1 MLVSIIIA
9 GLVMGAIYGMVGLGY
24 SIIFRASGIMNLAQS
39 EMVTLASLIG
49 VTLYQTLGLSFW
61 LSLVLTMV
69 IMFLFGAL
77 LQVGIV
83 SRFNERG
90 VKGIYMVLV
99 TLGLSKIMN
108 GSCELIFGANPVR
121 FPPIFSVSTVKVL
134 GTVITPERI
143 LSFFLSAL
151 AMLAIHLFLTRTKTG
166 IATRACASDALAA
179 EACGINV
186 VNSNA
191 IVWGLASASAA
202 ICGMMLGPI
211 YGHYPGRQGW
221 HQGHGKLRLRRLR
234 QYLRRYGG
242 RPAAGHDRI
251 LRGRLCE
258 LHHEGYGRLSA
269 AVPDALCPS
278 HGPVQRAGHPR
289 CVKEGKP

>member
-49 VTLYQTLGLSFW
+49 VTLYQALGLPFW
-61 LSLVLTMV
+61 LSLALTMV

-134 GTVITPERI
+134 GTIITPERI

-166 IATRACASDALAA
+166 TGRRSLRDQCRQQQRH
-179 EACGINV
+179 C
-186 VNSNA
+186 
-191 IVWGLASASAA
+191 
-202 ICGMMLGPI
+202 LGPGLRLRSHLRHDAGTHLRR
-211 YGHYPGRQGW
+211 GHYPGRQGW

-234 QYLRRYGG
+234 
-242 RPAAGHDRI
+242 
-251 LRGRLCE
+251 
-258 LHHEGYGRLSA
+258 
-269 AVPDALCPS
+269 
-278 HGPVQRAGHPR
+278 
-289 CVKEGKP
+289 

>member
-1 MLVSIIIA
+1 
-9 GLVMGAIYGMVGLGY
+9 MGAIYGMVGLGY

-49 VTLYQTLGLSFW
+49 VTLYQTLGLPFW
-61 LSLVLTMV
+61 LSLALTMV

-134 GTVITPERI
+134 GTIITPERI

-211 YGHYPGRQGW
+211 YGAAITLGSKVGTKGMASSVSGGFGNIYGAMVG
-221 HQGHGKLRLRRLR
+221 GLLLGMVESFVGGYVNSTMKDMVA
-234 QYLRRYGG
+234 YLLLFLMLCV
-242 RPAAGHDRI
+242 RPTGLFNEQAIRD
-251 LRGRLCE
+251 
-258 LHHEGYGRLSA
+258 
-269 AVPDALCPS
+269 V
-278 HGPVQRAGHPR
+278 
-289 CVKEGKP
+289 

>member
-49 VTLYQTLGLSFW
+49 VTLYQTLGLPFW
-61 LSLVLTMV
+61 LSLALTMV

-134 GTVITPERI
+134 GTIITPERI

-211 YGHYPGRQGW
+211 YGAAITLGSNVGTKGMASSVSGGFGNIYGAMVG
-221 HQGHGKLRLRRLR
+221 GLLLGMVESFVGGYVNSTMKDMVA
-234 QYLRRYGG
+234 YLLLFLMLCV
-242 RPAAGHDRI
+242 RPTGLFNEQAIRD
-251 LRGRLCE
+251 
-258 LHHEGYGRLSA
+258 
-269 AVPDALCPS
+269 V
-278 HGPVQRAGHPR
+278 
-289 CVKEGKP
+289 

>member
-1 MLVSIIIA
+1 VLVSIIIA

-49 VTLYQTLGLSFW
+49 VTLYQTLGLPFW
-61 LSLVLTMV
+61 LSLALTMV

-134 GTVITPERI
+134 GTIITPERI

-211 YGHYPGRQGW
+211 YGAAITLGSKVGTKGMASSVSGGFGNIYGAMVG
-221 HQGHGKLRLRRLR
+221 GLLLGMVESFVGGYVNSTMKDMVA
-234 QYLRRYGG
+234 YLLLFLMLCV
-242 RPAAGHDRI
+242 RPTGLFNEQAIRD
-251 LRGRLCE
+251 
-258 LHHEGYGRLSA
+258 
-269 AVPDALCPS
+269 V
-278 HGPVQRAGHPR
+278 
-289 CVKEGKP
+289 

>member
-49 VTLYQTLGLSFW
+49 VTLYQTLGLPFW
-61 LSLVLTMV
+61 LSLALTMV
-69 IMFLFGAL
+69 IMFL
-77 LQVGIV
+77 

-134 GTVITPERI
+134 GTIITPERI

-211 YGHYPGRQGW
+211 YGAVITLG
-221 HQGHGKLRLRRLR
+221 GKVGTKGMASSVSGGFGNIYGAMVGGLLLGMVESFVGGYVNSTMKDMVA
-234 QYLRRYGG
+234 YLLLFLMLCV
-242 RPAAGHDRI
+242 RPTGLFNEQAIRD
-251 LRGRLCE
+251 
-258 LHHEGYGRLSA
+258 
-269 AVPDALCPS
+269 V
-278 HGPVQRAGHPR
+278 
-289 CVKEGKP
+289 

>member
-49 VTLYQTLGLSFW
+49 VTLYQTLGLPFW
-61 LSLVLTMV
+61 LSLALTMV

-121 FPPIFSVSTVKVL
+121 FPPIFSVSTVKV
-134 GTVITPERI
+134 
-143 LSFFLSAL
+143 
-151 AMLAIHLFLTRTKTG
+151 
-166 IATRACASDALAA
+166 
-179 EACGINV
+179 
-186 VNSNA
+186 
-191 IVWGLASASAA
+191 
-202 ICGMMLGPI
+202 
-211 YGHYPGRQGW
+211 
-221 HQGHGKLRLRRLR
+221 
-234 QYLRRYGG
+234 
-242 RPAAGHDRI
+242 
-251 LRGRLCE
+251 
-258 LHHEGYGRLSA
+258 
-269 AVPDALCPS
+269 
-278 HGPVQRAGHPR
+278 
-289 CVKEGKP
+289 

>member
-24 SIIFRASGIMNLAQS
+24 SIIFRASGIMNLAQG

-61 LSLVLTMV
+61 VSLALTMV

-83 SRFNERG
+83 SRFNEHG

-99 TLGLSKIMN
+99 TLGLSKVMN
-108 GSCELIFGANPVR
+108 GACELIFGANPVR

-134 GTVITPERI
+134 GTIITPERI

-151 AMLAIHLFLTRTKTG
+151 AMLAIHLFLTKTKVG
-166 IATRACASDALAA
+166 IATRACSSDALAA
-179 EACGINV
+179 EACAINV

-211 YGHYPGRQGW
+211 YGAAITLGSKVSTKGMASSVSGGFGNIYGAMVG
-221 HQGHGKLRLRRLR
+221 GLLLGMIESFVGGYVNSTMKDMVA
-234 QYLRRYGG
+234 YLLLFLMLCV
-242 RPAAGHDRI
+242 RPTG
-251 LRGRLCE
+251 LFNE
-258 LHHEGYGRLSA
+258 Q
-269 AVPDALCPS
+269 AVRD
-278 HGPVQRAGHPR
+278 V
-289 CVKEGKP
+289 

>member
-49 VTLYQTLGLSFW
+49 VTLYQALGLPFW
-61 LSLVLTMV
+61 LSLALTMV

-134 GTVITPERI
+134 GTIITPERI

-211 YGHYPGRQGW
+211 YGAAITLG
-221 HQGHGKLRLRRLR
+221 GKVGTKGMASSVSGGFGNI
-234 QYLRRYGG
+234 YGAMVG
-242 RPAAGHDRI
+242 G
-251 LRGRLCE
+251 LLLGMVE
-258 LHHEGYGRLSA
+258 SFVGGYVNSTMK
-269 AVPDALCPS
+269 VWSPICCCS
-278 HGPVQRAGHPR
+278 
-289 CVKEGKP
+289 

>member
-49 VTLYQTLGLSFW
+49 VTLYQTLGLPFW
-61 LSLVLTMV
+61 LSLALTMV

-134 GTVITPERI
+134 GTIITPERI

-211 YGHYPGRQGW
+211 YGAAITLGSKVGTKGMASSVSGGFGNIYGAMVG
-221 HQGHGKLRLRRLR
+221 GLLLGMVESFVGGYVNSTMKDMVA
-234 QYLRRYGG
+234 YLLLFLMLCV
-242 RPAAGHDRI
+242 RPTGLFNEQAIRD
-251 LRGRLCE
+251 
-258 LHHEGYGRLSA
+258 
-269 AVPDALCPS
+269 V
-278 HGPVQRAGHPR
+278 
-289 CVKEGKP
+289 

>member
-49 VTLYQTLGLSFW
+49 VTLYQTLGLPFW
-61 LSLVLTMV
+61 LSLALTMV

-191 IVWGLASASAA
+191 IVWG
-202 ICGMMLGPI
+202 MMLGPI
-211 YGHYPGRQGW
+211 YGAAITLG
-221 HQGHGKLRLRRLR
+221 GKVGTKGMASSVSGGFGNIYGAMVGGLLLGMVESFVGGYVNSTMKDMVA
-234 QYLRRYGG
+234 YLLLFLMLCV
-242 RPAAGHDRI
+242 RPTGLFNEQAIRD
-251 LRGRLCE
+251 
-258 LHHEGYGRLSA
+258 
-269 AVPDALCPS
+269 V
-278 HGPVQRAGHPR
+278 
-289 CVKEGKP
+289 

>member
-166 IATRACASDALAA
+166 IATRACASDALAV

-211 YGHYPGRQGW
+211 YGAAITLG
-221 HQGHGKLRLRRLR
+221 GKVGTKGMASSVSGGFGNIYGAMVGGLLLGMIESFVGGYVNSTMKDMVA
-234 QYLRRYGG
+234 YLLLFLMLCV
-242 RPAAGHDRI
+242 RPTGLFNEQAIRD
-251 LRGRLCE
+251 
-258 LHHEGYGRLSA
+258 
-269 AVPDALCPS
+269 V
-278 HGPVQRAGHPR
+278 
-289 CVKEGKP
+289 

>member
-1 MLVSIIIA
+1 
-9 GLVMGAIYGMVGLGY
+9 MGAIYGMVGLGY
-24 SIIFRASGIMNLAQS
+24 SIIFRASGIMNLAQG

-166 IATRACASDALAA
+166 IATRAC
-179 EACGINV
+179 GINV

-211 YGHYPGRQGW
+211 YGAAITLG
-221 HQGHGKLRLRRLR
+221 GKVGTKGMASSVSGGFGNIYGAMVGGLLLGMIESFVGGYVNSTMKDMVA
-234 QYLRRYGG
+234 YLLLFLMLCV
-242 RPAAGHDRI
+242 RPTGLFNEQAIRD
-251 LRGRLCE
+251 
-258 LHHEGYGRLSA
+258 
-269 AVPDALCPS
+269 V
-278 HGPVQRAGHPR
+278 
-289 CVKEGKP
+289 

>member
-49 VTLYQTLGLSFW
+49 VTLYQALGLPFW
-61 LSLVLTMV
+61 LSLALTMV

-134 GTVITPERI
+134 GTIITPERI

-151 AMLAIHLFLTRTKTG
+151 AMLAIHLFLTRAKTG

-202 ICGMMLGPI
+202 ICSMMLGPI
-211 YGHYPGRQGW
+211 YGAAITLG
-221 HQGHGKLRLRRLR
+221 GKVGTKGMASSVSGGFGNIYGAMVGGLLLGMVESFVGGYVNSTMKDMVA
-234 QYLRRYGG
+234 YLLLFLMLCV
-242 RPAAGHDRI
+242 RPTGLFNEQAIRD
-251 LRGRLCE
+251 
-258 LHHEGYGRLSA
+258 
-269 AVPDALCPS
+269 V
-278 HGPVQRAGHPR
+278 
-289 CVKEGKP
+289 